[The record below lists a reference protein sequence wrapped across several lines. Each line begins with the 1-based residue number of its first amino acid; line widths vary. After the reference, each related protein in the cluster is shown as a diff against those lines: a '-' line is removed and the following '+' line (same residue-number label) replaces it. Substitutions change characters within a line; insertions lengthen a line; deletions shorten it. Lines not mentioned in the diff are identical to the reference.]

1 MTHER
6 AFRWTRLATVALTL
20 WLVAGAAATASQSV
34 EQTFELRPGWN
45 SIWLEV
51 QPEPDEV
58 AAVFDG
64 LPLESVWTWNA
75 GLSRVQFIWNPGDGL
90 HDRPG
95 WRGWFPPGPEQ
106 FLGNLHALQ
115 VNRAYLVNYVGEAP
129 TTITV
134 AGRPSPRPIGWA
146 PDSFNLVGFPVDPD
160 APPTFEAFLSPSA
173 AHAGQPVYRLGA
185 GGQWEL
191 VTNPALETIARGEA
205 FWVYSQGASRFN
217 GPVDIELE
225 QEDGLAYGENLV
237 ERRIRFRNLSEENV
251 AITVRPFPA
260 DMPICYWRLESAT
273 DPDSGQAYRRV
284 GWPDLGAGHNL
295 EVGGGQTKVLRLA
308 VRRARFTTE
317 TMDGILEVLDGAGT
331 RRLIPVSARSPYAGS
346 PESSE
351 PVPGLGGSG
360 SQSYAHM
367 QGSGRGSARSLH
379 TGLWVGSVFVDA
391 VSEPAVDPVNPTP
404 VGQGLGFRLIV
415 HVDAAGDARLL
426 KQVTQMWEDGSLHP
440 AGGLAESGRYV
451 FVSDDG
457 QLSHYRGSVLRGA
470 EAVGI
475 RISSAAYT
483 FDGAFLDLSG
493 TFGLGGSVTT
503 LLELAQD
510 TPTNPFRHPYH
521 PDHDGQDD
529 GVRPPSWESYA
540 IQRDWM
546 LDFAEFDPSG
556 TNRPEW
562 GDTLMAGTFT
572 ETIAGLRNDDIVVG
586 GRFEIR
592 RVSDVAALNE

>member
-6 AFRWTRLATVALTL
+6 TFRWTRVAVAALTL
-20 WLVAGAAATASQSV
+20 WLVTGAPATASQLV
-34 EQTFELRPGWN
+34 EQTIELRPGWN

-51 QPEPDEV
+51 QPQSDGV
-58 AAVFDG
+58 AALFDG

-90 HDRPG
+90 RDRPG

-115 VNRAYLVNYVGEAP
+115 VNRAYLVNYVGDAP

-134 AGRPSPRPIGWA
+134 VGRPSPRPVVWA

-160 APPTFEAFLSPSA
+160 APPTFETFLSPSA

-185 GGQWEL
+185 GGQWERM
-191 VTNPALETIARGEA
+191 TDPAMETIARGEA
-205 FWVYSQGASRFN
+205 YWVYSQGASGFN

-225 QEDGLAYGENLV
+225 QEDGLDYGEDLV
-237 ERRIRFRNLSEENV
+237 ERRIRFRNLSGENV
-251 AITVRPFPA
+251 GITVRPFPA
-260 DMPICYWRLESAT
+260 DMPISYWRLESAT

-284 GWPDLGAGHNL
+284 GWPDLGAEHGL
-295 EVGGGQTKVLRLA
+295 EVGTGRTTVLRLA
-308 VRRARFTTE
+308 VRRAQFATE
-317 TMDGILEVLDGAGT
+317 TMDGILEVADGAGT
-331 RRLIPVSARSPYAGS
+331 RRLIPVSARSPHAGS
-346 PESSE
+346 PER
-351 PVPGLGGSG
+351 PVSDPGLPGGG
-360 SQSYAHM
+360 AQAHTHM
-367 QGSGRGSARSLH
+367 QGSAGGGTRSPH
-379 TGLWVGSVFVDA
+379 AGLWVGSVFVDA

-415 HVDAAGDARLL
+415 HVDAVGDTRLL

-440 AGGLAESGRYV
+440 AGGLAEPGRYV
-451 FVSDDG
+451 LVSDDG
-457 QLSHYRGSVLRGA
+457 QLSHYRGSALRGG

-483 FDGAFLDLSG
+483 FDGASLDMSG
-493 TFGLGGSVTT
+493 TFGVGGSVTA
-503 LLELAQD
+503 LLQLAQEA
-510 TPTNPFRHPYH
+510 PTNPFRHAYH

-529 GVRPPSWESYA
+529 GVRPPSWESYG
-540 IQRDWM
+540 IQRSWTLEFA
-546 LDFAEFDPSG
+546 LDDPSG
-556 TNRPEW
+556 TNPPEW
-562 GDTLMAGTFT
+562 GDTLMAGTFA
-572 ETIAGLRNDDIVVG
+572 ETITGLRNDDVVVG

-592 RVSDVAALNE
+592 RVSDVALLNE